1 MAYNATESKVL
12 GLLEP
17 IAKENG
23 VSVWD
28 VEFKK
33 EGQEQVLRVYI
44 DKKEGISIDECEAV
58 SRALDAELDKEDFIK
73 TAYML
78 EVSSAGI
85 DRALKR
91 ESDFLMFLGHKVDI
105 KLYKAE
111 DGVKEFTAVLLDFK
125 DNTMYLK
132 TEDGKEISLL
142 KEKAS
147 SVRLTVEF

>member
-1 MAYNATESKVL
+1 MAYNATESTVYEL
-12 GLLEP
+12 VSP
-17 IAKENG
+17 IAEANG

-28 VEFKK
+28 VEYKK
-33 EGQEQVLRVYI
+33 EGQDQVLRVYI
-44 DKKEGISIDECEAV
+44 DKDGGIAIDDCEKV
-58 SRALDAELDKEDFIK
+58 SRALEEVLDKKDFIK
-73 TAYML
+73 QAYML

-91 ESDFLMFLGHKVDI
+91 DSDFLMFLNHKVDV

-111 DGVKEFTAVLLDFK
+111 NGVKEFTALLLDYK
-125 DNTMYLK
+125 DGEMLLK
-132 TEDGKEISLL
+132 TEDDKEITLP

>member
-1 MAYNATESKVL
+1 MAYNATENAVFEL
-12 GLLEP
+12 ALP
-17 IAKENG
+17 IVEANG

-28 VEFKK
+28 VEYKK
-33 EGQEQVLRVYI
+33 EGQDLVLRVYI
-44 DKKEGISIDECEAV
+44 DKDGGVAIDDCEKV
-58 SRALDAELDKEDFIK
+58 SRSLEEMLDKKDLIK
-73 TAYML
+73 QAYIL

-91 ESDFLMFLGHKVDI
+91 DSDFLMFLNHKVDV

-111 DGVKEFTAVLLDFK
+111 NGVKEFTALLLDFK
-125 DNTMYLK
+125 DGAMVLK
-132 TEDGKEISLL
+132 TEDDKEMILP